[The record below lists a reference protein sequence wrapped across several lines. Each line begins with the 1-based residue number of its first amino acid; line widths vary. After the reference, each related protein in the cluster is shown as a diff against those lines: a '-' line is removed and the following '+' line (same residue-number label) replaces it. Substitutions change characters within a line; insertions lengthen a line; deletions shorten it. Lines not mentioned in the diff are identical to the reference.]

1 VPRVSIIQTNCTAGE
16 LSPRLLGRVDVA
28 RYANALKTCENAY
41 PLVHGGARR
50 RPGTRYVAEVKN
62 SAKSVRL
69 IPFIFNTSQAFVLE
83 FGDQYIRFYTAG
95 GQVLS
100 GGVPYEISSPYL
112 EAELDDIH
120 FVQSADTMFLAHPS
134 YPMRKL
140 VRYAN
145 TNWKLSAI
153 SWTVPPSEEK
163 GDKPATTLT
172 LSATTGSVTATA
184 GAAAFQNADVGR
196 YIEISA
202 GRGKITAFTST
213 TQVTVSVEDAF
224 ASVGPH
230 ASGAWILTESP
241 KTTLTP
247 SAKDPIGASITLTA
261 GANAFKNDA
270 QVSDIGKFVEI
281 NDGLVEITSL
291 DGTTPQTK
299 ANGIIRTVLSS
310 TTAAQSGGWAL
321 RSNVWNAT
329 DGYPRAVTLFEQRL
343 VAAGSTAYPQTI
355 WGSKSGEYYNFAD
368 GIADDDGFAFT
379 IASDQVN
386 PIEHLASIR
395 ALLPLTY
402 GGEFSMTGGV
412 EKPLTPTNVQLKSQ
426 TVFGS
431 AVARPV
437 RVGNEIIFV
446 QRSERKI
453 RSLGY
458 RIDSDS
464 FAAPDLSILSE
475 HITEGGIY
483 EMAYAQEPDQIV
495 WMVRADGVMPVMS
508 IERDQDA
515 IGWSRQLTDGTYES
529 VATIPYNNEDQVWCA
544 VKRKINGSTKRY
556 IEYFQDGR
564 NTDCCILGAVTES
577 AVSAISWAAGTVT
590 VTQAGHGYST
600 GDKIRLS
607 GFTPSGYNG
616 EYTITVTGANN
627 YTYALSSDPG
637 AATVLGTA
645 AKATTSWSGLSPLEA
660 KTVDIVADGYVATQK
675 TVAAGAI
682 TLDKAAYSVE
692 IGLHYKTTI
701 KTLPPEVPTGQGTA
715 QGNALSIH
723 ETIVRFYKTKGGTIN
738 GQPITTRKFGAGAV
752 LDQPIAEFTGD
763 KRIENLGWG
772 RAGSGDSDGT
782 VTIVKTQPLPMQ
794 VLAVI
799 KRLTVNDG

>member
-1 VPRVSIIQTNCTAGE
+1 MPRLSIIQTNCTAGE

-62 SAKSVRL
+62 SSKSVRL
-69 IPFIFNTSQAFVLE
+69 IPFTFNRDQAFILE

-95 GQVLS
+95 GQVQS
-100 GGVPYEISSPYL
+100 GGSPYEISSPYL

-120 FVQSADTMFLAHPS
+120 FVQSADTMFLTHPS

-163 GDKPATTLT
+163 GDKSATTLT
-172 LSATTGSVTATA
+172 LSAVGPGAGITATA
-184 GAAAFQNADVGR
+184 GAASFEASDVGR
-196 YIEISA
+196 QITSGA
-202 GRGKITAFTST
+202 GLATITGYTST
-213 TQVTVSVEDAF
+213 TVVTVTVLDAF
-224 ASVGPH
+224 ASVGPI
-230 ASGAWILTESP
+230 ASGSWTLTESP

-247 SAKDPIGASITLTA
+247 SVKEPIGAAITLTA
-261 GANAFKNDA
+261 GAAAFKNSA
-270 QVSDIGKFVEI
+270 QVTDIGKFVEI
-281 NDGLVEITSL
+281 NDGLVEITGFTSS
-291 DGTTPQTK
+291 TIVT
-299 ANGIIRTVLSS
+299 GIIRTVLSS

-321 RSNVWNAT
+321 RSAVWNAT

-343 VAAGSTAYPQTI
+343 VAAGSPSYPQTI

-386 PIEHLASIR
+386 PVEHLASIR

-402 GGEFSMTGGV
+402 GGEFSMAGGV
-412 EKPLTPTNVQLKSQ
+412 EKPLTPTNVQVKSQ

-431 AVARPV
+431 DVARPV

-446 QRSERKI
+446 QRSGRKI

-458 RIDSDS
+458 RIDTDA
-464 FAAPDLSILSE
+464 FGAPDLSILSE

-483 EMAYAQEPDQIV
+483 EMAYAQEPDQVV
-495 WMVRADGVMPVMS
+495 WMVRADGVMPTMS

-515 IGWSRQLTDGTYES
+515 LGWGRQLTDGAYES

-544 VKRKINGSTKRY
+544 AKRTINGTTKRY

-564 NTDCCILGAVTES
+564 ETDCCILGAVTENI
-577 AVSAISWAAGTVT
+577 VSAISWAAGVMT

-600 GDKIRLS
+600 DDKIRLS

-616 EYTITVTGANN
+616 EQTITITGANS
-627 YTYALSSDPG
+627 YTYALGTDPG
-637 AATVLGTA
+637 AATVLGTT
-645 AKATTSWSGLSPLEA
+645 AKATTAWSGLSHLEA

-675 TVAAGAI
+675 TVSAGAI
-682 TLDKAAYSVE
+682 TLNKAAYSVE
-692 IGLHYKTTI
+692 IGLHYKSTI
-701 KTLPPEVPTGQGTA
+701 RTLPPEVPTGQGTA

-723 ETIVRFYKTKGGTIN
+723 EVIVRFYKSKGGSIN
-738 GQPITTRKFGAGAV
+738 GQPITTRTFGTGAV
-752 LDQPIAEFTGD
+752 LDQPISEFTGD
-763 KRIENLGWG
+763 KRVENLGWG
-772 RAGSGDSDGT
+772 RAGSGDSDGV
-782 VTIVKTQPLPMQ
+782 VTIEQDQPLSQQ
-794 VLAVI
+794 VLAII
-799 KRLTVNDG
+799 KRLTVND

>member
-1 VPRVSIIQTNCTAGE
+1 MPRITTIQTNCTAGE

-50 RPGTRYVAEVKN
+50 RPGTRYVAEVKT
-62 SAKSVRL
+62 SSKSVRL
-69 IPFIFNTSQAFVLE
+69 IPFIFNRDQAFILE

-100 GGVPYEISSPYL
+100 GGSPYEISSPYL

-145 TNWKLSAI
+145 TNWKLSTI
-153 SWTVPPSEEK
+153 SWTVPPSEEM

-172 LSATTGSVTATA
+172 LSAVGPGSGITATA
-184 GAAAFQNADVGR
+184 GAASFEASDVGR
-196 YIEISA
+196 QITSGA
-202 GRGKITAFTST
+202 GLATITGYTSQT
-213 TQVTVSVEDAF
+213 VVTVTVLDAF
-224 ASVGPH
+224 ASVGPI
-230 ASGAWILTESP
+230 ASGSWTLTESP

-247 SAKDPIGASITLTA
+247 SVKDPIGAAVTLTA
-261 GANAFKNDA
+261 GAAAFKNSA
-270 QVSDIGKFVEI
+270 QVTDIGKFVEI
-281 NDGLVEITSL
+281 NDGLVEITGFTSATIVT
-291 DGTTPQTK
+291 GV
-299 ANGIIRTVLSS
+299 IRTVLSS
-310 TTAAQSGGWAL
+310 TAAAQSGGWAL
-321 RSNVWNAT
+321 RRSVWNAT

-343 VAAGSTAYPQTI
+343 IAAGSSSYPQTI

-402 GGEFSMTGGV
+402 GGEFSMIGGV
-412 EKPLTPTNVQLKSQ
+412 EKPLTPTNVQIKSQ
-426 TVFGS
+426 TVFGCD
-431 AVARPV
+431 VTRPV
-437 RVGNEIIFV
+437 RVGNEIIFA
-446 QRSERKI
+446 QRSGRKI

-475 HITEGGIY
+475 HVTEGGIY

-529 VATIPYNNEDQVWCA
+529 VATMPYNNEDQVWCA
-544 VKRKINGSTKRY
+544 VKRTINGTTKRY

-564 NTDCCILGAVTES
+564 ETDCCILGAVTENT
-577 AVSAISWAAGTVT
+577 VTAISWAAGTVT
-590 VTQAGHGYST
+590 VTQNAHGYST
-600 GDKIRLS
+600 GDTIRLS
-607 GFTPSGYNG
+607 GFTPSGYNS

-627 YTYALSSDPG
+627 YTYALATDPG

-645 AKATTSWSGLSPLEA
+645 AKATTSWSGLSHLEA

-738 GQPITTRKFGAGAV
+738 GKPITTRKFGTGAV

-763 KRIENLGWG
+763 KRVENLGWG
-772 RAGSGDSDGT
+772 RAGSGDSDGS
-782 VTIVKTQPLPMQ
+782 VTIEQDQPLPLTA
-794 VLAVI
+794 LAI
-799 KRLTVNDG
+799 INRMTVNDG

>member
-1 VPRVSIIQTNCTAGE
+1 MPRLSIIQTNCTAGE

-50 RPGTRYVAEVKN
+50 RPGTRYVAEVKT
-62 SAKSVRL
+62 SSKSVRL
-69 IPFIFNTSQAFVLE
+69 IPFTFNRDQAFILE

-100 GGVPYEISSPYL
+100 GGSPYEISSPYL

-120 FVQSADTMFLAHPS
+120 FVQSADTMFIAHPS

-172 LSATTGSVTATA
+172 LSAVGPGAGITATA
-184 GAAAFQNADVGR
+184 GAASFEASDVGR
-196 YIEISA
+196 QITSGA
-202 GRGKITAFTST
+202 GLATITGYSST
-213 TQVTVSVEDAF
+213 TVVTVTVLDAF
-224 ASVGPH
+224 ASVGPI
-230 ASGAWILTESP
+230 ASGSWTLTESP

-247 SAKDPIGASITLTA
+247 SVKEPIGAAITLTA
-261 GANAFKNDA
+261 GAAALKNSA
-270 QVSDIGKFVEI
+270 QVTDIGKFVEI
-281 NDGLVEITSL
+281 NDGLVEITGFTSS
-291 DGTTPQTK
+291 TIVT
-299 ANGIIRTVLSS
+299 GIIRTVLSS

-321 RSNVWNAT
+321 RANVWNAT

-343 VAAGSTAYPQTI
+343 VAAGSPSYPQTI
-355 WGSKSGEYYNFAD
+355 WGSKSGEYYNLAD

-402 GGEFSMTGGV
+402 GGEFSMAGGV
-412 EKPLTPTNVQLKSQ
+412 EKPLTPTNVQVKSQ

-431 AVARPV
+431 DVARPV

-446 QRSERKI
+446 QRSGRKI

-458 RIDSDS
+458 RIDTDA
-464 FAAPDLSILSE
+464 FGAPDLSILSE

-483 EMAYAQEPDQIV
+483 EMAYAQEPDQVV
-495 WMVRADGVMPVMS
+495 WMVRADGVMPTMS

-515 IGWSRQLTDGTYES
+515 IGWGRQITDGIYES

-544 VKRKINGSTKRY
+544 VKRTINGTTKRY

-564 NTDCCILGAVTES
+564 ETDCCILGAVTES
-577 AVSAISWAAGTVT
+577 AVTAISWAAGVVT
-590 VTQAGHGYST
+590 VTQAAHGYST

-616 EYTITVTGANN
+616 EYTITVTGANS
-627 YTYALSSDPG
+627 YTYALATNPG
-637 AATVLGTA
+637 ASTVLGTA
-645 AKATTSWSGLSPLEA
+645 AKATTAWSGLSHLET
-660 KTVDIVADGYVATQK
+660 KTVDIVADGYVAAQK

-692 IGLHYKTTI
+692 IGLNYKSTI
-701 KTLPPEVPTGQGTA
+701 QTLPPEVPTGQGTA

-723 ETIVRFYKTKGGTIN
+723 EVIVRFYKSKGGSIN
-738 GQPITTRKFGAGAV
+738 GQPITTRTFGTGAV

-763 KRIENLGWG
+763 KRVENLGWG

-782 VTIVKTQPLPMQ
+782 VTIEQDQPLSQQ

-799 KRLTVNDG
+799 KRLTINDG